1 MFQKRMG
8 KGDDPQ
14 VEEFSSSCYEVL
26 LLPCLKKVCKS
37 LTVFFSLGSV
47 DWLLIVVGYTIL
59 LRGFDCS

>member
-14 VEEFSSSCYEVL
+14 VEEFSSSCYDVL

-37 LTVFFSLGSV
+37 LTVFFL
-47 DWLLIVVGYTIL
+47 WALLTGFCL
-59 LRGFDCS
+59 LWGIKSC